1 MRTKEKENVEFC
13 LLIWNFM
20 LFEVGLM
27 CWVGGFSLC
36 WNKSIKVS
44 AVSFAKVTHKK
55 RILWLHYSLCARL
68 ECRQLIALWEQ
79 ARRLPFYVD
88 VLIFHCDND
97 ADEKVFYNKVD
108 SCCCGEC
115 KLIGVLFDEC
125 LLQFTNSGGEI
136 NSLTQQ
142 HIVRSIKQHA
152 NWRRTRRAN
161 WDQLINWNWL
171 RQ

>member
-1 MRTKEKENVEFC
+1 MFNENNFHNCVRHWKMRTKEKENVEFC

-27 CWVGGFSLC
+27 CWVGGFSMC

-97 ADEKVFYNKVD
+97 ADEKVFF
-108 SCCCGEC
+108 
-115 KLIGVLFDEC
+115 I
-125 LLQFTNSGGEI
+125 TR
-136 NSLTQQ
+136 LT
-142 HIVRSIKQHA
+142 HAAAANA
-152 NWRRTRRAN
+152 NWLAFFLMSVCYSLQTPAER
-161 WDQLINWNWL
+161 
-171 RQ
+171 